1 MAKAGCIRV
10 KIGFESGSDRILKLI
25 QKDETTDD
33 MRKGA
38 KMLKDAGV
46 PFTGYFMIGFP
57 EETDDDE
64 DSESADISNKLELL
78 SGKGNGETRNA
89 LPPLNTN
96 NRRGSRERRKPSE
109 NSNENANAPKIFP
122 MTP

>member
-1 MAKAGCIRV
+1 MRNLTWALIVLFTTGFALGC
-10 KIGFESGSDRILKLI
+10 GDS
-25 QKDETTDD
+25 
-33 MRKGA
+33 
-38 KMLKDAGV
+38 
-46 PFTGYFMIGFP
+46 
-57 EETDDDE
+57 DDDE